1 MHSIIISKINKHANY
16 PFNQHTMKFIK
27 TISLALV
34 IFTGTI
40 ATAQKKE
47 TPPVLKYF
55 PVAKLTIE
63 PGIGIQPAPMTDLV
77 VSNLIQWN
85 VKKRL
90 SLVSITSFT
99 FNGPFTRNFNY
110 ITTHYNFA
118 IAQKFGIGTSVYT
131 RRSSHTFS
139 LVAGIKY
146 DAYKETMKNPEFEKV
161 TVKRNTISPDFGIM
175 YNGKVG
181 QKRFFFSYRLYV
193 PLYPY
198 PVKSIDVS
206 SITGNLSNISLEFGL
221 GIRLK

>member
-1 MHSIIISKINKHANY
+1 
-16 PFNQHTMKFIK
+16 MKFLK
-27 TISLALV
+27 TITLALV
-34 IFTGTI
+34 ICSSTI

-47 TPPVLKYF
+47 PPAARKYF
-55 PVAKLTIE
+55 SMATLTIE
-63 PGIGIQPAPMTDLV
+63 PGVGIQPAPMTDLV

-90 SLVSITSFT
+90 SLVSLTSFT

-146 DAYKETMKNPEFEKV
+146 DAYKETLKNPEFEKV
-161 TVKRNTISPDFGIM
+161 TVKRNTISPDFGLM

-181 QKRFFFSYRLYV
+181 QKKFFFSYRLYV